1 MKILLIADEE
11 DKYLWDYYRR
21 GCLDGVDLIL
31 SAGDLK
37 AEYLTFLVT
46 MANRPL
52 VYVHGNHDRRYADAP
67 PEGCLCAEDQIVTVN
82 GLRILGLGGS
92 PLYSGGEWQ
101 FSERQMVR
109 RIRRLR
115 WRIARAGGVDIIL
128 THAPI
133 RGVGDA
139 DDPAHRGFEAFMPLL
154 DRWNREIDFGVNRV
168 PGKLYIQSAL
178 SMPTSEKES
187 QELLPL
193 RRSGDFFR
201 KMVVISGYSA
211 PRTSEEGIIYVG
223 VIPFLLDATILDNAL
238 RD

>member
-115 WRIARAGGVDIIL
+115 WRIARAGGVDIVL

-154 DRWNREIDFGVNRV
+154 DRWKPRYLIHGHVHKRY
-168 PGKLYIQSAL
+168 G
-178 SMPTSEKES
+178 
-187 QELLPL
+187 
-193 RRSGDFFR
+193 GDFQCVR
-201 KMVVISGYSA
+201 TYGETTVINACG
-211 PRTSEEGIIYVG
+211 RYV
-223 VIPFLLDATILDNAL
+223 LELD
-238 RD
+238 